1 MAVSATDGDTSGV
14 RLFPPAIAAVALA
27 VGLLLGWAWPL
38 PLAPEGM
45 RHALRLGGLFL
56 IGAWL
61 TLAISAVV
69 TFRRAGTT
77 PNPTKPTTT
86 LAFGG
91 PYKITRN
98 PMYLGF
104 VLLVLGS
111 GLVMNSIWLI
121 LMAAPVVFL
130 LRNAVI
136 LKEERYLE
144 RKFGAAYLEY
154 KARVRRWI

>member
-1 MAVSATDGDTSGV
+1 MSTADGDTSGV
-14 RLFPPAIAAVALA
+14 RIFPPVIAAVALI
-27 VGLLLGWAWPL
+27 VGLLLGWAWPM
-38 PLAPEGM
+38 PLVPEGL

-56 IGAWL
+56 VALWL
-61 TLAISAVV
+61 ALAISAVV
-69 TFRRAGTT
+69 TFRRSGTT
-77 PNPTKPTTT
+77 PNPTKPTTA
-86 LAFGG
+86 LAFSG
-91 PYKITRN
+91 PYKLTRN
-98 PMYLGF
+98 PMYLGL

-144 RKFGAAYLEY
+144 AKFGQAYTEY